1 MEKEIYLTNLY
12 DYYKVLLTEKQRE
25 YFEDYYFDNLTI
37 NEIAENNEVSKAV
50 ISKTLIEVKE
60 KLDDYE
66 AKLHLYNNYQEISK
80 LVDQNTLSQIEEFI

>member
-12 DYYKVLLTEKQRE
+12 DYYKELLTDKQRE

-37 NEIAENNEVSKAV
+37 NEIAENNGVSKAV

-66 AKLHLYNNYQEISK
+66 LKLHLYKNYQSIVSILDSDNVNK
-80 LVDQNTLSQIEEFI
+80 IEEFI